1 MQRRLVRKDKKIF
14 GVCGGLGD
22 FFDLDPTMIRAAF
35 LVGVIIFGTGLLLY
49 LIMAVI
55 MPDGEK

>member
-1 MQRRLVRKDKKIF
+1 MERRLVRKDKKIF
-14 GVCGGLGD
+14 GVCGGLGHY
-22 FFDLDPTMIRAAF
+22 FDLDPTLIRAAF
-35 LVGVIIFGTGLLLY
+35 LVGVIIFGSGLLLY